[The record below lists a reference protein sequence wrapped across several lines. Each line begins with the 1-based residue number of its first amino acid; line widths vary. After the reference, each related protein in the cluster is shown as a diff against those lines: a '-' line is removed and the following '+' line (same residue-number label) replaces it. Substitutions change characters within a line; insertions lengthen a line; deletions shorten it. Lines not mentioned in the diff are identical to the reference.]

1 LALGHSVL
9 DAIQDATDAAPARI
23 PRFDKTRDDRCP
35 PNDWEVLHE
44 PPDVILLEGWC
55 VGARP
60 TEPWTQPL
68 NPREARDDPKG
79 TWAQWSNHALRTD
92 YQNFFDRL
100 DALIMIKI
108 PSMDAV
114 RAGRWRQEERAWKA
128 AGASAQKT
136 SHPGLMT
143 RAEVDDY
150 VALFERL
157 TTAMLTRMPA
167 YADILIEQDAHFR
180 QDIVRIPTHP
190 A

>member
-1 LALGHSVL
+1 MKRSRLLQVENLERRLMLAADVAAFQNPL
-9 DAIQDATDAAPARI
+9 DANDVNNDDYVTAR
-23 PRFDKTRDDRCP
+23 
-35 PNDWEVLHE
+35 
-44 PPDVILLEGWC
+44 
-55 VGARP
+55 
-60 TEPWTQPL
+60 
-68 NPREARDDPKG
+68 
-79 TWAQWSNHALRTD
+79 
-92 YQNFFDRL
+92 